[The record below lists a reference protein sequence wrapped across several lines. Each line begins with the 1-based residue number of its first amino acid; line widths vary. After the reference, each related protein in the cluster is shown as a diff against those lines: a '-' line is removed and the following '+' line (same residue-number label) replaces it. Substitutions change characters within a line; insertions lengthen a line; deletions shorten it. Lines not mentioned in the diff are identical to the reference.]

1 MKKLKNN
8 KMLLGI
14 GITFLLLATLSLSYA
29 WFSATVKTENEH
41 DQIVTT
47 GTLEL
52 TYIDGPEI
60 KIEKARPGQTLTK
73 EVRVKNTGSLD
84 AYYNLVWQ
92 ELTNGITNDELVI
105 SIACKSLDKD
115 GNPGE
120 ACEELEETPVSGNI
134 LLENVSIESNVT
146 HIFTITVTFKELN
159 KDQNYNQGKNF
170 SGVLGVNEYKESTT
184 PKPVYCTYDGDL
196 VQGATFTK
204 GIYTYKYKQK
214 SYWGLFENTDEDGW
228 GVTLTDKDSTDPV
241 TEAPCTSINNNPLIF
256 VGFMF
261 YNSKAKSI
269 DISSYDTSKL
279 NDISYMFSGTSASS
293 INLNGFKTE
302 TITNM
307 KGLFYGSDATE
318 IKGYENIDTSNVTD
332 LSYMFAYINLSQID
346 VSNYNTSNV
355 TTMGSMFDATA
366 ATELIGL
373 ENFDTSNVTDMSGM
387 FSGSKIEKL
396 DVSNFNTSKV
406 TNMNGIFGGSEATE
420 IIGYE
425 NFDTSK
431 VTNMRGMFSQVKI
444 PVLDISKYDTS
455 NVTDMYALF
464 RFIKGNVEIKGLD
477 KIDTSNVTNMSEMF
491 YQNKTANID
500 LSNFNTSKVTNMSK
514 MFKESAVTS
523 LDLSSFDTSN
533 VTNMKEMFLDAI
545 NLTTIYVTNKFKTD
559 NVTLYGS
566 MFNGCSKLVGG
577 NGTKY
582 NKIYSYDK
590 TYARVDGGPDSD
602 TPGYFTLKQ

>member
-1 MKKLKNN
+1 MKNLKNN

-14 GITFLLLATLSLSYA
+14 GITFLLLATISMSYA
-29 WFSATVKTENEH
+29 WFSATVKSENVK

-52 TYIDGPEI
+52 TYTDGPEI
-60 KIEKARPGQTLTK
+60 KIEKARPGQTVEKT
-73 EVRVKNTGSLD
+73 VSVKNTGTLD
-84 AYYNLVWQ
+84 ANYNLVWQ

-134 LLENVSIESNVT
+134 LLENVSIESKVT

-184 PKPVYCTYDGDL
+184 PKPVYCTYDGEL

-307 KGLFYGSDATE
+307 EGLFFGSDATE
-318 IKGYENIDTSNVTD
+318 IKGYENLDTSNVTD
-332 LSYMFAYINLSQID
+332 LSFMFANTKLSQID
-346 VSNYNTSNV
+346 VSNYNTSKV
-355 TTMGSMFDATA
+355 TSMMQMFDSTA
-366 ATELIGL
+366 ATEIKGY
-373 ENFDTSNVTDMSGM
+373 ENFDTSNVTSMNGM
-387 FSGSKIEKL
+387 FFNVKVKEL

-406 TNMNGIFGGSEATE
+406 TDMGSMFSNVSATE

-431 VTNMRGMFSQVKI
+431 VEVMNDMFGETEIGLIDVSNF
-444 PVLDISKYDTS
+444 DTS
-455 NVTDMYALF
+455 NVINMGSMF
-464 RFIKGNVEIKGLD
+464 RNSKATEIKGLD
-477 KIDTSNVTNMSEMF
+477 KFD
-491 YQNKTANID
+491 
-500 LSNFNTSKVTNMSK
+500 TSKVDEMDQ
-514 MFKESAVTS
+514 MFFNAKVKE

-533 VTNMKEMFLDAI
+533 VTNMEKMFSNVKVKELDLSSFDTSNVNNMEEMFYDSS
-545 NLTTIYVTNKFKTD
+545 NLKTIYVSEKFVTD
-559 NVTLYGS
+559 NVNKNFR
-566 MFNGCSKLVGG
+566 MFYNTTNLVGG

-582 NKIYSYDK
+582 NSNYIDK
-590 TYARVDGGPDSD
+590 TYARVDGGTSS
-602 TPGYFTLKQ
+602 PGYFTLKSN

>member
-1 MKKLKNN
+1 MKNLKNN

-14 GITFLLLATLSLSYA
+14 GITFLLLATISMSYA
-29 WFSATVKTENEH
+29 WFSATVKSENVK

-52 TYIDGPEI
+52 TYTDGPEI
-60 KIEKARPGQTLTK
+60 KIEKARPGQTVEKT
-73 EVRVKNTGSLD
+73 VSVKNTGTLD
-84 AYYNLVWQ
+84 ANYNLVWQ

-134 LLENVSIESNVT
+134 LLENVSIESKVT

-184 PKPVYCTYDGDL
+184 PKPVYCTYDGEL

-214 SYWGLFENTDEDGW
+214 SDWGSFENTDEDGW

-241 TEAPCTSINNNPLIF
+241 TEAPCTSINNNTKIF
-256 VGFMF
+256 VNFMF
-261 YNSKAKSI
+261 YASNAKII
-269 DISSYDTSKL
+269 DMSSYDTSKL

-307 KGLFYGSDATE
+307 EGLFFGSDATE
-318 IKGYENIDTSNVTD
+318 IKGYENLDTSNVTD
-332 LSYMFAYINLSQID
+332 LSFMFANTKLSQID
-346 VSNYNTSNV
+346 VSNYNTSKV
-355 TTMGSMFDATA
+355 TSMMQMFDSTA
-366 ATELIGL
+366 ATEIKGY
-373 ENFDTSNVTDMSGM
+373 ENFDTSNVTSMNGM
-387 FSGSKIEKL
+387 FFNVKVKEL

-406 TNMNGIFGGSEATE
+406 TDMGSMFSNVSATE

-431 VTNMRGMFSQVKI
+431 VEVMNDMFGETEIGLIDVSNF
-444 PVLDISKYDTS
+444 DTS
-455 NVTDMYALF
+455 NVINMGSMF
-464 RFIKGNVEIKGLD
+464 RNSKATEIKGLD
-477 KIDTSNVTNMSEMF
+477 KFD
-491 YQNKTANID
+491 
-500 LSNFNTSKVTNMSK
+500 TSKVDEMDQ
-514 MFKESAVTS
+514 MFFNAKVKE

-533 VTNMKEMFLDAI
+533 VTNMEKMFSNVKVKELDLSSFDTSNVNNMEEMFYDSS
-545 NLTTIYVTNKFKTD
+545 NLKTIYVSEKFVTD
-559 NVTLYGS
+559 NVNKNFR
-566 MFNGCSKLVGG
+566 MFYNTTNLVGG

-582 NKIYSYDK
+582 NSNYIDK
-590 TYARVDGGPDSD
+590 TYARVDGGTSS
-602 TPGYFTLKQ
+602 PGYFTLKSN